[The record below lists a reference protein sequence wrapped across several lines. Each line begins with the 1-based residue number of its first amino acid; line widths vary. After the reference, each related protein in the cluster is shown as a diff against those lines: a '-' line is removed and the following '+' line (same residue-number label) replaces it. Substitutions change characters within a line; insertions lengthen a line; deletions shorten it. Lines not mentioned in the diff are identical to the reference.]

1 MKNVIGGSLDMRRLR
16 LGSILVAAVIAAA
29 CGSTGGGGTPANS
42 YAGKTIKLGA
52 ILSITGAG
60 GVYGPSSREGMDLAV
75 EQINKSGGVSGAMI
89 DLTTRDDASTQS
101 QSAQVAQTMIQ
112 SDQDL
117 ALLGPT
123 LSNSAVAVH
132 PLAENQ
138 HIPILAVSTTGI
150 NIVPNC
156 NFPST
161 VACRY
166 VFRDSLGEETAIPDN
181 IKSYTTDAHPATGVL
196 LVARDDK
203 FSSDGGKIVEA
214 TVSQYG
220 INLLKTIGFNKAELD
235 LSPYVTQAVQLKPD
249 VIFITSLGGIPAK
262 IMIEA
267 RKQGWQ
273 GQFLGGNGF
282 NTATVSK
289 NAGAAGLG
297 ARSASA
303 WYLGNSFPSNS
314 DFVTAYRAKYANADG
329 TPKNPDQFAAQGYTA
344 IKVLADAARRA
355 NLTFSD
361 LPGDRDKLRAA
372 METVNI
378 QSPLGPFQ
386 FTSQHDV
393 KQTVWI
399 IKMDGAGGF
408 TLVHEIKAS

>member
-1 MKNVIGGSLDMRRLR
+1 MRRVSL
-16 LGSILVAAVIAAA
+16 LFVLVAAVIAGA
-29 CGSTGGGGTPANS
+29 CGSAGGGGTTTGNS
-42 YAGKTIKLGA
+42 YSGKTIKLGA
-52 ILSITGAG
+52 VLSITGAG
-60 GVYGPSSREGMDLAV
+60 GVYGPQSRDGMMLAV
-75 EQINKSGGVSGAMI
+75 TEINKSGGVNGAQI
-89 DLTTRDDASTQS
+89 ALTVKDDASDKA

-112 SDQDL
+112 GDQDM

-132 PLAENQ
+132 PLAESLKT
-138 HIPILAVSTTGI
+138 PILAVSTTGI

-156 NFPST
+156 NFPNAT
-161 VACRY
+161 PCRY
-166 VFRDSLGEETAIPDN
+166 VFRDSQ
-181 IKSYTTDAHPATGVL
+181 SYAADAHPTTGVL
-196 LVARDDK
+196 LVAQDDK
-203 FSSDGGKIVEA
+203 FSSDGGKIVQD
-214 TVSQYG
+214 TVAANS
-220 INLLKTIGFNKAELD
+220 INLLKTIKFNKAEPD
-235 LSPYVTQAVQLKPD
+235 LSPYVTQAVQLHPD

-262 IMIEA
+262 IMTEA
-267 RKQGWQ
+267 RKQGWT

-282 NTATVSK
+282 NTATVSAQ
-289 NAGAAGLG
+289 AGANGLG

-303 WYLGNSFPSNS
+303 WYLGNSFPSNA
-314 DFVTAYRAKYANADG
+314 DFVKAYRAKYTNSDG
-329 TPKNPDQFAAQGYTA
+329 TPRDPDQFAAQGYTA

-386 FTSQHDV
+386 FTSNHDV
-393 KQTVWI
+393 KQTVWVI
-399 IKMDGAGGF
+399 AMDGAGGF

>member
-1 MKNVIGGSLDMRRLR
+1 MRRVR
-16 LGSILVAAVIAAA
+16 LVSILVTVVVAAA
-29 CGSTGGGGTPANS
+29 CGSTGGGGSAGNS

-52 ILSITGAG
+52 ILSITQAG
-60 GVYGPSSREGMDLAV
+60 GVYGPQSRDGMQLAV
-75 EQINKSGGVSGAMI
+75 DEINKAGGVNGAQI
-89 DLTTRDDASTQS
+89 SLTVKDDASDKA
-101 QSAQVAQTMIQ
+101 QSAQLAQTMIQ

-132 PLAENQ
+132 PLAESLKT
-138 HIPILAVSTTGI
+138 PILAVSTTGI
-150 NIVPNC
+150 HIVPDC
-156 NFPST
+156 NFPKT
-161 VACRY
+161 DPCKY

-181 IKSYTTDAHPATGVL
+181 IQSYAADGHPATGVL
-196 LVARDDK
+196 LVAQDDK
-203 FSSDGGKIVEA
+203 FSSDGGKIVQK
-214 TVSQYG
+214 TVDQYG
-220 INLLKTIGFNKAELD
+220 IKLLKTIPFNKTEAD
-235 LSPYVTQAVQLKPD
+235 LSPYVTQAVALKPD

-262 IMIEA
+262 IMTEA

-289 NAGAAGLG
+289 QAGAAGKG

-303 WYLGNSFPSNS
+303 WYIGNSFASNS
-314 DFVTAYRAKYANADG
+314 DFVSAYKAKYTNADG
-329 TPKNPDQFAAQGYTA
+329 TPKNPDQFGAQGYTA
-344 IKVLADAARRA
+344 IKVIADAAKRA

-378 QSPLGPFQ
+378 QTPLGPFQ
-386 FTSQHDV
+386 FTSNHDV

-399 IKMDGAGGF
+399 IQMDGAGGF
-408 TLVHEIKAS
+408 TLLHQINS

>member
-1 MKNVIGGSLDMRRLR
+1 MRRVR
-16 LGSILVAAVIAAA
+16 LVSVVVAVVIAAA
-29 CGSTGGGGTPANS
+29 CGSTGGGSTGNS
-42 YAGKTIKLGA
+42 YSGKTIKLGA

-60 GVYGPSSREGMDLAV
+60 GVYGPQSRDGMILAV
-75 EQINKSGGVSGAMI
+75 SEINRSGGVNGAQI
-89 DLTTRDDASTQS
+89 SLTVKDDASDKG

-132 PLAENQ
+132 PLAESLKT
-138 HIPILAVSTTGI
+138 PILAVSTTGI
-150 NIVPNC
+150 HIVPDC
-156 NFPST
+156 NFPNAT
-161 VACRY
+161 PCKY

-181 IKSYTTDAHPATGVL
+181 IMSYANDAHPATGVL
-196 LVARDDK
+196 LVAQDDK
-203 FSSDGGKIVEA
+203 FSSDGGKIVQA
-214 TVSQYG
+214 TVAQYN
-220 INLLKTIGFNKAELD
+220 INLLKVIKFNKAEAD

-262 IMIEA
+262 IMTEA

-282 NTATVSK
+282 NTATVSTQ
-289 NAGAAGLG
+289 AGAAGKG

-303 WYLGNSFPSNS
+303 WYIGNSFASNA
-314 DFVTAYRAKYANADG
+314 DFVNAYKTMYS
-329 TPKNPDQFAAQGYTA
+329 KNPDQFSAQGYTA
-344 IKVLADAARRA
+344 IKILADAAKRA

-378 QSPLGPFQ
+378 QTPLGPFQ
-386 FTSQHDV
+386 FTANHDV

-399 IKMDGAGGF
+399 IAMDGTSGF
-408 TLVHEIKAS
+408 TLVHQIS

>member
-1 MKNVIGGSLDMRRLR
+1 MRRVR
-16 LGSILVAAVIAAA
+16 LVSMLAAAVIAVA
-29 CGSTGGGGTPANS
+29 CGSTGGGGGTPANS
-42 YAGKTIKLGA
+42 YSGKTIKLGA
-52 ILSITGAG
+52 VLSITGAG
-60 GVYGPSSREGMDLAV
+60 GVYGPQSRDGMMLAV
-75 EQINKSGGVSGAMI
+75 NEINKAGGVKGATI
-89 DLTTRDDASTQS
+89 NLTVKDDASLQA

-112 SDQDL
+112 SDLDL

-132 PLAENQ
+132 PLAESLKT
-138 HIPILAVSTTGI
+138 PILAVSTTGI

-161 VACRY
+161 TACRF

-181 IKSYTTDAHPATGVL
+181 IQSYSADAHPATGVL
-196 LVARDDK
+196 LVAQDDK
-203 FSSDGGKIVEA
+203 FSSDGGKIVVA
-214 TVSQYG
+214 TVAQYG
-220 INLLKTIGFNKAELD
+220 INLLKVIKFNKAEAD
-235 LSPYVTQAVQLKPD
+235 LSPYVTTAVQLKPD

-289 NAGAAGLG
+289 NAGTAGQG

-303 WYLGNSFPSNS
+303 WYLGNSFPSNA
-314 DFVTAYRAKYANADG
+314 DFVNAFNAAYG
-329 TPKNPDQFAAQGYTA
+329 HNPDQFAAQGYAA
-344 IKVLADAARRA
+344 IKILADAAKRA

-361 LPGDRDKLRAA
+361 LPGDREKLRSA

-378 QSPLGPFQ
+378 QTPLGPFQ
-386 FTSQHDV
+386 FTSMHDV

-399 IKMDGAGGF
+399 IKMDGQGGF

>member
-1 MKNVIGGSLDMRRLR
+1 MRRTR
-16 LGSILVAAVIAAA
+16 LISVLVAAIIAAA
-29 CGSTGGGGTPANS
+29 CGSTGGGGGTSGNS

-52 ILSITGAG
+52 VLSITGAG
-60 GVYGPSSREGMDLAV
+60 GVYGPQSRDGMNLAV
-75 EQINKSGGVSGAMI
+75 GQINKTGGVNGAQI
-89 DLTTRDDASTQS
+89 SLTVSDDASLQT

-138 HIPILAVSTTGI
+138 KIPILAVSTTGI

-181 IKSYTTDAHPATGVL
+181 IQSYTNDAHPSTGVL
-196 LVARDDK
+196 LVAQDDK

-214 TVSQYG
+214 TVSKYN
-220 INLLKTIGFNKAELD
+220 INLLKTIKFNKAEAD
-235 LSPYVTQAVQLKPD
+235 LSPYVTTAVGLHPD

-267 RKQGWQ
+267 RKEGWQ

-289 NAGAAGLG
+289 NAGAAGMG

-303 WYLGNSFPSNS
+303 WYLGNSFPSNA
-314 DFVTAYRAKYANADG
+314 DFVTAFKTAYSHD
-329 TPKNPDQFAAQGYTA
+329 PDQFAAQGYTA
-344 IKVLADAARRA
+344 IKILADAARRA
-355 NLTFSD
+355 NLTFTD

-386 FTSQHDV
+386 FTSTHDV
-393 KQTVWI
+393 KQTVWV
-399 IKMDGAGGF
+399 IKMDGSGGF